1 MRGLWMAGASL
12 AVMMGA
18 SPALADAAAA
28 PAANNEPSMVQTLV
42 VTAQR
47 REEAIQ
53 DVPVAVSAFSA
64 DSLKTQQIQGGAD
77 LLKAIPNVNS
87 ARGNFGGFNFQVRGI
102 GTKTVGTSADG
113 GIGVHENDIPL
124 ISSGLGDA
132 DFFDVERVEVLR
144 GPQGTLYGRNA
155 TGGVVNILTNRPK
168 DRYDASV
175 TLDGGNYNSQRL
187 QGYVNVPFGET
198 FAVRAAVN
206 VLKRDGF
213 ATNTLLN
220 VNEDNRDLWQGR
232 LSAQW
237 KPNDRLRVNFMWER
251 FREKDHRDRVGKELC
266 IHDPGP
272 TSVGGVA
279 TNAITQNQ
287 LSQGCSNGSLY
298 GSNAYG
304 LTNTAETLGGQFMGA
319 IGLTTG
325 DLNANG
331 TTSTDWRSW
340 GSSLQPTFNSQGD
353 QYQLKAEWDLTDNIL
368 VTSNTSY
375 ARGYYFTK
383 ADYNRATSPA
393 NFNAAPRAGSI
404 ASLLAAFSS
413 PAAGLLG
420 APIAYG
426 AGGATVYDPQVG
438 TAQTL
443 RTYDIG
449 DGVNRQFSQELRAQT
464 SFKGPLNFSG
474 GVNFTSFST
483 RTNYYVI
490 SNGLSVPV
498 ELLKLAGAGNYALD
512 FGMPPQG
519 TSKGANY
526 YDNRTDYRLGAYA
539 AFGEVY
545 YKPSDDLKVTLGL
558 RYGVDR
564 KWDIGYPVQLLSAA
578 SLPVVQQTVAF
589 KEWTGRLNVDYTP
602 HLSFTDKTLVY
613 ATYSRGYKP
622 GGFNPGITPGLP
634 IPVSFNPEFV
644 NAFEVGTKNTLL
656 GGSMIL
662 NASAF
667 YYDYQGY
674 QISAIVNRNSVNTN
688 INATVSGL
696 EVEGLWEPVRHLR
709 FNGSVGYLHTEI
721 TSGQVT
727 PDQLNLTNGDPTL
740 TVVKSLG
747 AANCVA
753 KTQDVATVQALV
765 NYTKA
770 GVIPATVLA
779 PISGL
784 FSDPGYYVSCDGI
797 QGLSAAAA
805 AQTVSGGQL
814 RGLLTALGLPQFTG
828 FQIGAGNTLHYNPS
842 GNDPNLKGNELPN
855 SPKITANLGV
865 QYEMSLD
872 GGWTATPHADF
883 YFQDKSYARIF
894 NSAHDQTKAYKLANV
909 ALMIEKR
916 DWDLRIQAYV
926 KNVFDKKYIQDQYL
940 TDASSGLFTNIFIGD
955 PRTYGLSVTKKF

>member
-168 DRYDASV
+168 DRYDASI

-187 QGYVNVPFGET
+187 QGYVNVPFGDT

-237 KPNDRLRVNFMWER
+237 KPNDRFRVNFMWER

-266 IHDPGP
+266 IHDPGK

-279 TNAITQNQ
+279 TDSITQNQ

-304 LTNTAETLGGQFMGA
+304 LINTAESLAGQFSNA
-319 IGLTTG
+319 IGLSTG
-325 DLNANG
+325 DLNATG
-331 TTSTDWRSW
+331 STSTDWRKW

-375 ARGYYFTK
+375 ARGLYFTK
-383 ADYNRATSPA
+383 ADYSRATAAA

-438 TAQTL
+438 TSQTL

-512 FGMPPQG
+512 FSMPPQG

-545 YKPSDDLKVTLGL
+545 YKASDDLKVTLGL

-578 SLPVVQQTVAF
+578 NLPIVQQSVAF

-622 GGFNPGITPGLP
+622 GGFNPGISPGLSV
-634 IPVSFNPEFV
+634 PVSFNPEFV

-688 INATVSGL
+688 INAKVSGL
-696 EVEGLWEPVRHLR
+696 EIEGLWEPVRHLR
-709 FNGSVGYLHTEI
+709 FNGNVGYLHTEI
-721 TSGQVT
+721 TSGAT
-727 PDQLNLTNGDPTL
+727 PNQLDLTNGDPTF

-747 AANCVA
+747 AANCIA
-753 KTQDVATVQALV
+753 KTSDVATVQALI
-765 NYTKA
+765 NAKRA
-770 GVIPATVLA
+770 GLLPATVLA

-784 FSDPGYYVSCDGI
+784 FADPGYYMSCDGI
-797 QGLSAAAA
+797 NGLVANRAALAPLLGAFGLSLSGTTDPTTGA
-805 AQTVSGGQL
+805 TVGSL
-814 RGLLTALGLPQFTG
+814 
-828 FQIGAGNTLHYNPS
+828 AGK
-842 GNDPNLKGNELPN
+842 DVNLKGKELPN
-855 SPKITANLGV
+855 SPHLTASLGV
-865 QYEMSLD
+865 QYEMALD
-872 GGWTATPHADF
+872 GGWTVTPHADF

-894 NSAHDQTKAYKLANV
+894 NTAHDETKAYELANF
-909 ALMIEKR
+909 ALLVEKR
-916 DWDLRIQAYV
+916 DWDLKIQAYV

>member
-1 MRGLWMAGASL
+1 MGTGIAMRGLWMAGASL

-87 ARGNFGGFNFQVRGI
+87 ARGNFGGFNFQIRGI

-113 GIGVHENDIPL
+113 GIGVHENDIPQ
-124 ISSGLGDA
+124 IANTLGDA
-132 DFFDVERVEVLR
+132 DFFD
-144 GPQGTLYGRNA
+144 
-155 TGGVVNILTNRPK
+155 
-168 DRYDASV
+168 DRYDASI

-220 VNEDNRDLWQGR
+220 TNEDNRDLWQGR

-251 FREKDHRDRVGKELC
+251 YREDDHRDRVGKELC

-279 TNAITQNQ
+279 TNTITQNQ

-304 LTNTAETLGGQFMGA
+304 LINTAESLAGQFSNA
-319 IGLTTG
+319 IGLSTG

-331 TTSTDWRSW
+331 STSTDWRTW
-340 GSSLQPTFNSQGD
+340 ASSLRPTFRNHSD

-368 VTSNTSY
+368 VTNNTSY
-375 ARGYYFTK
+375 SRATYFTQ
-383 ADYNRATSPA
+383 ADYSRATAAA
-393 NFNAAPRAGSI
+393 NFNAAPTPGSI
-404 ASLLAAFSS
+404 AALLAAASS

-420 APIAYG
+420 APITYG

-443 RTYDIG
+443 RSYDIG
-449 DGVNRQFSQELRAQT
+449 DGVSRQFSEELRAQT
-464 SFKGPLNFSG
+464 SFKGPLNYSG
-474 GVNFTSFST
+474 GINFSSYNT

-490 SNGLSVPV
+490 SNGLTAPV
-498 ELLKLAGAGNYALD
+498 ELIDLVTKLGGGTAPYPLD
-512 FGMPPQG
+512 FTMPPIG
-519 TSKGANY
+519 TSAGGNY

-545 YKPSDDLKVTLGL
+545 YKPTDDLKVTLGL

-564 KWDIGYPVQLLSAA
+564 KWDIGYPVQLLA
-578 SLPVVQQTVAF
+578 SSGLPIVTQTVAF
-589 KEWTGRLNVDYTP
+589 KEWTGRLNVEYTP

-662 NASAF
+662 NANAF

-688 INATVSGL
+688 INAKVYGL
-696 EVEGLWEPVRHLR
+696 EVEGLWEPIRHLR
-709 FNGSVGYLHTEI
+709 LNGSAGYLHTEI
-721 TSGQVT
+721 TSGST
-727 PDQLNLTNGDPTL
+727 ADQLNLTAGDPTL
-740 TVVKSLG
+740 SVVKALG
-747 AANCVA
+747 ASNCTA

-770 GVIPATVLA
+770 GVIPASVLQ

-784 FSDPGYYVSCDGI
+784 FSDPSYYVSCDGI
-797 QGLSAAAA
+797 VGLSSAAA
-805 AQTVSGGQL
+805 AQTASGAKL
-814 RGLLTALGLPQFTG
+814 RGLLTTLGLPQFTG
-828 FQIGAGNTLHYNPS
+828 YSVSTTGTLAGVVNTNVN
-842 GNDPNLKGNELPN
+842 GVNAALKGNELPN
-855 SPKITANLGV
+855 SPHFTINLGV
-865 QYEMSLD
+865 QYEMALD

-894 NSAHDQTKAYKLANV
+894 NTAHDEMRSYELVNM
-909 ALMIEKR
+909 ALIVEKR
-916 DWDLRIQAYV
+916 DWDLKIQAYV
-926 KNVFDKKYIQDQYL
+926 KNVFDKTYIQDQYL
-940 TDASSGLFTNIFIGD
+940 TDASSGLYTNIFIGD

>member
-1 MRGLWMAGASL
+1 MAGASL

-28 PAANNEPSMVQTLV
+28 APSNEPSMVQTLV

-64 DSLKTQQIQGGAD
+64 DTLKTQQIQGGAD

-87 ARGNFGGFNFQVRGI
+87 ARGNFGGFNFQIRGI

-113 GIGVHENDIPL
+113 GIGVHLNDIPL
-124 ISSGLGDA
+124 ISSGLGDS

-168 DRYDASV
+168 DRYSASV
-175 TLDGGNYNSQRL
+175 TLDAGNYNSQRL

-237 KPNDRLRVNFMWER
+237 KPSDRLRVNFMWER

-266 IHDPGP
+266 IHDAGKS
-272 TSVGGVA
+272 SVGGVA
-279 TNAITQNQ
+279 TDAITQNQ
-287 LSQGCSNGSLY
+287 LSQGCANGSLY

-304 LTNTAETLGGQFMGA
+304 LINTASTLAGQFSNA
-319 IGLTTG
+319 IGLSTG
-325 DLNANG
+325 DLNGTG

-340 GSSLQPTFNSQGD
+340 GSSLQPIFNSQGD
-353 QYQLKAEWDLTDNIL
+353 QYQMKAEWDLTDNIL

-375 ARGYYFTK
+375 SRGRYFTQ
-383 ADYNRATSPA
+383 ADYNRSTAPA
-393 NFNAAPRAGSI
+393 NFNAAPRPGSI
-404 ASLLAAFSS
+404 AALLAGFSS

-443 RTYDIG
+443 RTYDIQSG
-449 DGVNRQFSQELRAQT
+449 TSRQFSQELRAQT

-483 RTNYYVI
+483 RSDYFVI
-490 SNGLSVPV
+490 SNGLTVPV
-498 ELLKLAGAGNYALD
+498 ELLKLAGAGNYPLD
-512 FGMPPQG
+512 FTMPPQG

-545 YKPSDDLKVTLGL
+545 YKASDDLKFTLGL

-578 SLPVVQQTVAF
+578 NLPIVQQSVAF

-613 ATYSRGYKP
+613 ATFSRGYKP
-622 GGFNPGITPGLP
+622 GGFNPGISPGLSV
-634 IPVSFNPEFV
+634 PVSFNPEFV

-662 NASAF
+662 NANAF

-688 INATVSGL
+688 INATVSGV

-709 FNGSVGYLHTEI
+709 INGNIGYLHTEI
-721 TSGQVT
+721 TSGAT
-727 PDQLNLTNGDPTL
+727 PNQLDLTNGDPTF

-747 AANCVA
+747 AANCIA
-753 KTQDVATVQALV
+753 KTSDVATVQALI
-765 NYTKA
+765 NAKRA
-770 GVIPATVLA
+770 GLLPSTVLA
-779 PISGL
+779 PLSGL
-784 FSDPGYYVSCDGI
+784 FSDPGYYLSCDGI
-797 QGLSAAAA
+797 NGLVGARAALAPLLGAFGLSL
-805 AQTVSGGQL
+805 SG
-814 RGLLTALGLPQFTG
+814 TTDPSTG
-828 FQIGAGNTLHYNPS
+828 AIVGSTAGNNV
-842 GNDPNLKGNELPN
+842 NLKGHELPN
-855 SPKITANLGV
+855 SPKFTASLGV
-865 QYEMSLD
+865 QYEMALD
-872 GGWTATPHADF
+872 GGWTAIPHADF

-894 NSAHDQTKAYKLANV
+894 NTAHDETRAYEVANLALIV
-909 ALMIEKR
+909 EKR
-916 DWDLRIQAYV
+916 DWDLKIQAYV
-926 KNVFDKKYIQDQYL
+926 KNVFDKTYIQDQYL